1 MYPVFSK
8 INVFVWLLMFND
20 ILYLQTF
27 EHFEFP
33 ESLTGFKVIS
43 EAKTE
48 HLKLVLAHLT
58 AFWLHVKY
66 TLYII
71 LA

>member
-8 INVFVWLLMFND
+8 IHVFVWLLMFND

-27 EHFEFP
+27 EYFEFP
-33 ESLTGFKVIS
+33 GSLTGFKVIS
-43 EAKTE
+43 EGKTE